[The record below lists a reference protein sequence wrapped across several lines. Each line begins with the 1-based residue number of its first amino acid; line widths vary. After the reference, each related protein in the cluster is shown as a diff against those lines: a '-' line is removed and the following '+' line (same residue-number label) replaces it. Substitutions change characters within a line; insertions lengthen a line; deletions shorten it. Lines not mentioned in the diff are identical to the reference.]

1 MQTIVKSFKP
11 TQVDGKLISNDNMK
25 GGLWQKDRI
34 IFHFY

>member
-1 MQTIVKSFKP
+1 
-11 TQVDGKLISNDNMK
+11 VDGKLISNDNMK